1 MASEAGRGSVYELHR
16 ERLASE
22 AFVALAELAARLKET
37 GLLDL
42 LVVLAEN
49 YDEALGMVTGEEAGA
64 GLALAAA
71 ALRGAARGGGAAA
84 ARGVEE
90 AVSCLVEALGR
101 SPVAGAEP
109 VGLTGLIRALA
120 DPRVARGLGVLLS
133 LAAAIGECVERRS
146 AGAGGGRG

>member
-1 MASEAGRGSVYELHR
+1 VSGGAGRGGVYELHR

-49 YDEALGMVTGEEAGA
+49 YDEVLGAVSGEEAGA
-64 GLALAAA
+64 GLALASA

-84 ARGVEE
+84 AEGVEE
-90 AVSCLVEALGR
+90 AVSCLVEALG
-101 SPVAGAEP
+101 SNPVASAEP
-109 VGLTGLIRALA
+109 VGLAGLIRALS
-120 DPRVARGLGVLLS
+120 DPRVARGLGVVIA

-146 AGAGGGRG
+146 GAREARG